1 MEEDGEDGLGRL
13 PFLEVPEAVLECALS
28 FGVHATPRKTL
39 SWGEASVPSAGLL
52 QG

>member
-13 PFLEVPEAVLECALS
+13 PSPEAPEAVLECALS
-28 FGVHATPRKTL
+28 FGVHATSRESL
-39 SWGEASVPSAGLL
+39 SCSEASVPSAGLL